1 MARNVV
7 MVIDSSIHENVKL
20 REELDISKVR
30 KELHSLKIIRRKDIT
45 PITTMIDEIF
55 NPDF

>member
-30 KELHSLKIIRRKDIT
+30 KELHSLKSLEEKI
-45 PITTMIDEIF
+45 
-55 NPDF
+55 

>member
-1 MARNVV
+1 MLLW
-7 MVIDSSIHENVKL
+7 L
-20 REELDISKVR
+20 REELDISIVR

-45 PITTMIDEIF
+45 TITTMIDEIF